1 MGILVVGWEWEDRYV
16 DMRRM
21 SVSFALPANSMILA
35 EITRNKIPT
44 KRAGVV
50 GACWM

>member
-1 MGILVVGWEWEDRYV
+1 MGILVVGWEWE

-35 EITRNKIPT
+35 GITRNKIPT